1 MPGFERILLPVDFSA
16 ASRDIIN
23 SGLAHEVN
31 DKLVIEVAPTS
42 LESLAL
48 ADQLVVPEGEIRLV
62 HATPALDHTSVYGG
76 SLSSH
81 IEEIHQN
88 ATEAALKCLESL
100 AKTHVKH
107 HNVSFHT
114 KPGTSTSVV
123 LDEAEAFNAQLV
135 VLAASGRSRAAR
147 FFLGSTADRV
157 IREAPCPVLVVPNR

>member
-1 MPGFERILLPVDFSA
+1 MPGFHRILLPVDFAA
-16 ASRDIIN
+16 ASKDIIN
-23 SGLAHEVN
+23 SGFAHEVD
-31 DKLVIEVAPTS
+31 DKLSIEVASTS

-76 SLSSH
+76 SLSGH
-81 IEEIHQN
+81 IEEIHKN
-88 ATEAALKCLESL
+88 ATEAALKCLQSL
-100 AKTHVKH
+100 AKAHVKH
-107 HNVSFHT
+107 DNVTFHA
-114 KPGTSTSVV
+114 KPGSSTSVV
-123 LDEAEAFNAQLV
+123 LDEAQAFGAELI